1 MPTKAKLTDAQFS
14 ALSTLADYG
23 PKTGTEVFMPAAMD
37 GSRRTKLECNVLTAP
52 TLARL
57 ETAGLVSVARGPTYR
72 PKNAVGNSG
81 RVRRDVTIT
90 ITEAGREALK
100 P

>member
-1 MPTKAKLTDAQFS
+1 MVDKYCRQ
-14 ALSTLADYG
+14 
-23 PKTGTEVFMPAAMD
+23 
-37 GSRRTKLECNVLTAP
+37 
-52 TLARL
+52 
-57 ETAGLVSVARGPTYR
+57 GPTYR